1 MTMVSVMRQ
10 ITDREENE
18 MTRPGPT
25 KVSPLPKPMEECDAS
40 GIHLEE
46 SRITSMNDLKD
57 ELASLRI
64 DRGERRRGKW
74 GIWVFLLLF
83 VGAISAA
90 GLYLVRTKPEL
101 TNFAATEVEAVP
113 AAVQTAGGAS
123 AGAPILTASGYL
135 VARHQ
140 SVISSKIQ
148 GRLSGLYVE
157 EGSYVKKDEVIARLE
172 DTDYKA
178 AVAKAKADIV
188 YAEANLAEMERQAR
202 LQQGCSKDKVVSQD
216 ALDAAN
222 SRVQLAKATI
232 EQDKAALLMQE
243 ANLEFTEIRAPF
255 DGVVVKKMA
264 EVGESV
270 APIPPGVNIS
280 TSSGAIVA
288 IADMNSLEAEV
299 DVNEANVG
307 ELGPAY
313 PADINVQA
321 IPNRTYKGLL
331 RQVIPTAD
339 RTKATVTVK
348 VSIVDKDQLI
358 KPEMSCN
365 VTFREPPKKGDQ
377 KEVVAQRIVTIPKDA
392 ITTRSGKQVVFVIDN
407 NKAHEVVVVTGNEL
421 KGQVIVKS
429 GLVGTESLV
438 NNPPQKVVDGT
449 SVKIKS

>member
-1 MTMVSVMRQ
+1 MRQ
-10 ITDREENE
+10 VMDHEENG
-18 MTRPGPT
+18 MTRAARARL
-25 KVSPLPKPMEECDAS
+25 SPLPKPLEECDAS

-46 SRITSMNDLKD
+46 SRTTGMKDLKD
-57 ELASLRI
+57 DLASLRI
-64 DRGERRRGKW
+64 DREPARRGGW
-74 GIWVFLLLF
+74 GVWIFLLLL
-83 VGAISAA
+83 VVAVSAA
-90 GLYLVRTKPEL
+90 GMYLVKTKPEL
-101 TNFAATEVEAVP
+101 TNFAATEVEAVS
-113 AAVQTAGGAS
+113 ASLQTTGSAS
-123 AGAPILTASGYL
+123 AGTPILTASGYL

-172 DTDYKA
+172 DADYRA
-178 AVAKAKADIV
+178 AVAKAKADIE
-188 YAEANLAEMERQAR
+188 YAQANLVETERQAR
-202 LQQGCSKDKVVSQD
+202 LQQGLYKEKVVSQD

-222 SRVQLAKATI
+222 SKVLIAKAAI
-232 EQDKAALLMQE
+232 DQDKAALQMQQ

-307 ELGPAY
+307 QLGPNF

-321 IPNRTYKGLL
+321 IPNHTYKGML

-348 VSIVDKDQLI
+348 VSILDKDRLI

-365 VTFREPPKKGDQ
+365 VTFLEPKKGDQ
-377 KEVVAQRIVTIPKDA
+377 RDPVVMRIVTAPKDA
-392 ITTRSGKQVVFVIDN
+392 IVTRNGKQVVYVIEN
-407 NKAHEVVVVTGNEL
+407 NKAHEVPVTIGNEL
-421 KGQVIVKS
+421 KGGVIIKS
-429 GLVGTESLV
+429 GLAGTESLV
-438 NNPPQKVVDGT
+438 NNPPQKVVDGS

>member
-1 MTMVSVMRQ
+1 
-10 ITDREENE
+10 
-18 MTRPGPT
+18 
-25 KVSPLPKPMEECDAS
+25 
-40 GIHLEE
+40 
-46 SRITSMNDLKD
+46 
-57 ELASLRI
+57 
-64 DRGERRRGKW
+64 
-74 GIWVFLLLF
+74 
-83 VGAISAA
+83 
-90 GLYLVRTKPEL
+90 
-101 TNFAATEVEAVP
+101 
-113 AAVQTAGGAS
+113 
-123 AGAPILTASGYL
+123 

-148 GRLSGLYVE
+148 GRLSALYVE

-188 YAEANLAEMERQAR
+188 YAQANLAEMERQAR
-202 LQQGCSKDKVVSQD
+202 LQQGLFKDKVVSQD

-222 SRVQLAKATI
+222 SRVDLAKATI
-232 EQDKAALLMQE
+232 DQDKAALLMQQ

-307 ELGPAY
+307 QLGPNY

-321 IPNRTYKGLL
+321 IPDHTYKGVL

-348 VSIVDKDQLI
+348 VSILDKDGLI

-365 VTFREPPKKGDQ
+365 VTFLEPPKKGEL
-377 KEVVAQRIVTIPKDA
+377 KEAVPMRIVTVPKDA
-392 ITTRSGKQVVFVIDN
+392 ITTRNGKQVVYVIEN
-407 NKAHEVVVVTGNEL
+407 NKAHEVAVVTGNEL
-421 KGQVIVKS
+421 RGQVIVKS

>member
-1 MTMVSVMRQ
+1 VKESDMVYTPAS
-10 ITDREENE
+10 
-18 MTRPGPT
+18 
-25 KVSPLPKPMEECDAS
+25 KSAALPNPVEECDAS

-46 SRITSMNDLKD
+46 SRATGMKDLKD

-64 DRGERRRGKW
+64 DRESPRRGKW
-74 GIWVFLLLF
+74 GLWATLFLLLM
-83 VGAISAA
+83 VASAA
-90 GLYLVRTKPEL
+90 ALYVVRSRPGLV
-101 TNFAATEVEAVP
+101 NFSAVEVEAVP
-113 AAVQTAGGAS
+113 ASIQTTSGPS
-123 AGAPILTASGYL
+123 AGTPILTASGYL
-135 VARHQ
+135 VARHE

-157 EGSYVKKDEVIARLE
+157 EGSYVKQGEVIARLE

-178 AVAKAKADIV
+178 SVVKAEADIE

-202 LQQGCSKDKVVSQD
+202 LQQGLFKDKVVSQD

-222 SRVQLAKATI
+222 SRVQLGRAAI
-232 EQDKAALLMQE
+232 DQDKATLQMQQAL
-243 ANLEFTEIRAPF
+243 LEFTEIRAPF
-255 DGVVVKKMA
+255 DGVVVKKMS

-307 ELGPAY
+307 ELGPNF
-313 PADINVQA
+313 PADITVQA
-321 IPNRTYKGLL
+321 IPNRVYKGVL

-348 VSIVDKDQLI
+348 VSIVNKDSLI

-365 VTFREPPKKGDQ
+365 VTFLEPPKKGDL
-377 KEVVAQRIVTIPKDA
+377 KETVAHRIVTVPKDA
-392 ITTRSGKQVVFVIDN
+392 ITTRNGKQVVYVIDN
-407 NKAHEVVVVTGNEL
+407 NKAREVAVVTGNEL
-421 KGQVIVKS
+421 NGLIIVKS

-438 NNPPQKVVDGT
+438 NNPPQKVVDGS
-449 SVKIKS
+449 SVKMKS

>member
-1 MTMVSVMRQ
+1 M
-10 ITDREENE
+10 
-18 MTRPGPT
+18 
-25 KVSPLPKPMEECDAS
+25 K
-40 GIHLEE
+40 
-46 SRITSMNDLKD
+46 DLKD

-64 DRGERRRGKW
+64 DRAPARRGRW
-74 GIWVFLLLF
+74 GLWIVLL
-83 VGAISAA
+83 VVVAISAT
-90 GLYLVRTKPEL
+90 GFYVVRNKPEL
-101 TNFAATEVEAVP
+101 VNFAAVEVEPVSAS
-113 AAVQTAGGAS
+113 VQTTSGPGAGT
-123 AGAPILTASGYL
+123 PILTASGYL

-172 DTDYKA
+172 DIDYKA

-188 YAEANLAEMERQAR
+188 YAQANLAEMERQAR
-202 LQQGCSKDKVVSQD
+202 LQQGLFKDRVVSQD
-216 ALDAAN
+216 ALDAAD

-232 EQDKAALLMQE
+232 EQDKASLLMQQ

-307 ELGPAY
+307 QLTQGE

-321 IPNRTYKGLL
+321 IPDHTYKGML

-348 VSIVDKDQLI
+348 VSILDKDRRI

-365 VTFREPPKKGDQ
+365 VTFLQPQKKGAEKDATP
-377 KEVVAQRIVTIPKDA
+377 VRIVTVPKDTL
-392 ITTRSGKQVVFVIDN
+392 TTRDGKQVVFVIEN
-407 NKAHEVVVVTGNEL
+407 NKAREVAVVTGNEL

-438 NNPPQKVVDGT
+438 NNPPQKVADGT

>member
-1 MTMVSVMRQ
+1 M
-10 ITDREENE
+10 
-18 MTRPGPT
+18 
-25 KVSPLPKPMEECDAS
+25 K
-40 GIHLEE
+40 
-46 SRITSMNDLKD
+46 DLKD

-64 DRGERRRGKW
+64 DRAPARRRRW
-74 GIWVFLLLF
+74 GLWIVLLLLAA
-83 VGAISAA
+83 VSAT
-90 GLYLVRTKPEL
+90 GFYVVKNKPEL
-101 TNFAATEVEAVP
+101 VNFAAVEVEPVSAS
-113 AAVQTAGGAS
+113 VQTTSGPGAGT
-123 AGAPILTASGYL
+123 PILTASGYL

-172 DTDYKA
+172 DEDYKA

-202 LQQGCSKDKVVSQD
+202 LQQGLFKGKVVSQD

-232 EQDKAALLMQE
+232 EQDKATLLMQQ
-243 ANLEFTEIRAPF
+243 ANLDFTEIRAPF

-307 ELGPAY
+307 QLTQGE

-321 IPNRTYKGLL
+321 IPDHTYKGVL

-348 VSIVDKDQLI
+348 VSILDKDRLI

-365 VTFREPPKKGDQ
+365 VTFLEPQKKSAE
-377 KEVVAQRIVTIPKDA
+377 KNAAPVRIVTVPKDA
-392 ITTRSGKQVVFVIDN
+392 ITTRDGKPVVFVIEN
-407 NKAHEVVVVTGNEL
+407 NKAREVAVVTGNEL

-438 NNPPQKVVDGT
+438 NSPPQKVADGT
-449 SVKIKS
+449 SVKIKT